1 MSQGRLFVWHHE
13 LITEGAVPNIY
24 NRVFKRVHS
33 GSLAQFTRTAN
44 GAKPHFIKKKM
55 LWKKRSLLGLN
66 ADVHVWA
73 SVTDLSWD
81 EENDVH
87 L

>member
-44 GAKPHFIKKKM
+44 GAEPHFLKKM
-55 LWKKRSLLGLN
+55 L
-66 ADVHVWA
+66 
-73 SVTDLSWD
+73 
-81 EENDVH
+81 
-87 L
+87 